1 MHKQPDNSFPLQIS
15 FIKAIL
21 IMRTVTTFIKI
32 CRYNII
38 CW

>member
-21 IMRTVTTFIKI
+21 IMRAIAAFIKI
-32 CRYNII
+32 CGDNII